1 MSDWQLTEPLDAV
14 IFDCDGTLSRIEGID
29 ELARHN
35 GVGERVIALT
45 EEAMSH
51 TGITPE
57 IFHERLKL
65 VDPTK
70 QQLEALGQTYYDDQS
85 QDAATVVD
93 VFHALNKTVYV
104 VSAGNNPA
112 VEVFADRLG
121 IPKECVFAVD
131 LQFDKEGR
139 YRDFDHDSPM
149 TRKGGKCDVVKMI
162 AQKHKRILHVGDG
175 LNDYA
180 AHDLVTR
187 FVGYGGAFHRDKVAA
202 AASFYIECRSMLPLL
217 PLGMIKS
224 EQEKLNE
231 GQLAAFKQGLAL
243 IDSEEVIIRDD

>member
-93 VFHALNKTVYV
+93 VFHALNKTVYCNIELV
-104 VSAGNNPA
+104 TNASFERLCRSVRSSNNSVYLA
-112 VEVFADRLG
+112 VEV
-121 IPKECVFAVD
+121 
-131 LQFDKEGR
+131 QFDKEGR
-139 YRDFDHDSPM
+139 YRDFDHD
-149 TRKGGKCDVVKMI
+149 
-162 AQKHKRILHVGDG
+162 
-175 LNDYA
+175 
-180 AHDLVTR
+180 
-187 FVGYGGAFHRDKVAA
+187 FF
-202 AASFYIECRSMLPLL
+202 
-217 PLGMIKS
+217 
-224 EQEKLNE
+224 
-231 GQLAAFKQGLAL
+231 
-243 IDSEEVIIRDD
+243 DDA